1 VDNES
6 SAFSVASLVC
16 GEIDGQPV
24 RFAYKG
30 KTPGVNFW
38 MKNVVKSSS
47 CHHRGGVARSNL
59 FFHRLRA
66 FISEYG
72 QGVGVQMKVGAK
84 VVPFY
89 SHTPEQQSVKRSAM
103 KEIRQQLRNSYRL
116 AVCHCEKFPPMEVLD
131 FEEATD
137 GR

>member
-1 VDNES
+1 VDNEL

-38 MKNVVKSSS
+38 LKNVVKSSS
-47 CHHRGGVARSNL
+47 CHHGGGVARSNL

-66 FISEYG
+66 FIAENG
-72 QGVGVQMKVGAK
+72 RGVGVQMKEGAK

-89 SHTPEQQSVKRSAM
+89 SHTPEQESVKRIAM
-103 KEIRQQLRNSYRL
+103 KEIRRQLRNSYRL
-116 AVCHCEKFPPMEVLD
+116 AVGYCEKFPPIEVLD
-131 FEEATD
+131 LEEATD